1 MKTRLALLS
10 LLLSATSISHGADP
24 IMSKSEY
31 EDYSVKYRCIEV
43 QHVQDIEAK
52 ETALS
57 ELEAKYNLN
66 DDNYDAFDE
75 LIREYEQDGTLLNN
89 IRDRVQKE
97 CPQP

>member
-10 LLLSATSISHGADP
+10 LLLSTTGISYAADP
-24 IMSKSEY
+24 IMTKSAY

-66 DDNYDAFDE
+66 DDNYEAFDE
-75 LIREYEQDGTLLNN
+75 LIRTYEQDDTLLNT
-89 IRDRVQKE
+89 IRDRVQNE